1 MLFQRAYT
9 FYIEVLSQ
17 RASVKHLYWAGA
29 DSSNLSGRQLGVQRE
44 ISHNRGGQTV
54 VLIESMYFKMMSIQ
68 NLI

>member
-44 ISHNRGGQTV
+44 ISHNPGGQTV
-54 VLIESMYFKMMSIQ
+54 VKQRFIIIIIYLRCIY
-68 NLI
+68 